1 MEPYAIHHDLCHLDF
16 QCKHFHFCSCATFEL
31 AVRSGV
37 LSWPHNFFGLYFLL
51 PPYLGLPCVL
61 YLGRAVLTVFRETL
75 VSFCCQARVTR
86 LYLNVTL
93 SINAMITSSYSSCKP
108 KSDTGDEN
116 DEKANVCY
124 ITYQSCGEK
133 HSWTRNSSRFAQ
145 INIRQLC
152 VQCAIYVVQ
161 QPGNRNTAALG
172 WEVVWW
178 CL

>member
-1 MEPYAIHHDLCHLDF
+1 M
-16 QCKHFHFCSCATFEL
+16 
-31 AVRSGV
+31 
-37 LSWPHNFFGLYFLL
+37 

-124 ITYQSCGEK
+124 ISYQSCGEK

-152 VQCAIYVVQ
+152 VQCKLYNSPVIEKLQPWGGSWCDGVYRKNWWFIGKVQVVHLVANICVDQ
-161 QPGNRNTAALG
+161 VTFASHRL
-172 WEVVWW
+172 
-178 CL
+178 CLYSGHFQLLCLA